1 MLFPTI
7 HNLYEV
13 NALVEKEHEVEEVEF
28 TKTCTMPPF
37 KAYVMPK

>member
-13 NALVEKEHEVEEVEF
+13 NALVEKEHEVEERVYEN
-28 TKTCTMPPF
+28 MQ
-37 KAYVMPK
+37 AYVMPK